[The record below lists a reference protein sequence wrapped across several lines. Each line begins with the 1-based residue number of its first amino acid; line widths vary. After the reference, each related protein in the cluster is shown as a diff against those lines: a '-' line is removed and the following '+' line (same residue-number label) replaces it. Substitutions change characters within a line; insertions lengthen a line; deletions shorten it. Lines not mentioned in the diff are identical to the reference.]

1 MEVSAQ
7 VEESFSTESPGVIV
21 MHPGSSTLRLGL
33 STQLDPFNIPHVIA
47 YRRAFSEED
56 TPTSNDAK
64 VLKRGKDP
72 SVSTNCV
79 YVLAGGVV
87 NFLNLC
93 HSLVPTLNQNN
104 FISLPP
110 PLSLRNPL

>member
-64 VLKRGKDP
+64 VLKHAKDP

-79 YVLAGGVV
+79 CVV
-87 NFLNLC
+87 NLC

-104 FISLPP
+104 FISPP
-110 PLSLRNPL
+110 PPSLRNPLC